1 MKVILRQDVENLG
14 KMGDIVEVRDGYA
27 RNYLIPRGL
36 AYYASEGAIRRLEQ
50 EKRQYQRRL
59 ERERI
64 SAQEL
69 AAQLEQLVLSIPMR
83 VGEEGRL
90 FGSVTPQ
97 MIADE
102 LSLRGFT
109 IDRRAI
115 VLEEPDPLP
124 GHLRGQN
131 QAASRSGGNGQA
143 LGDQRRGVSSRHP
156 QWQRLAGLS

>member
-50 EKRQYQRRL
+50 EKRQHQRRL

-69 AAQLEQLVLSIPMR
+69 AAQLERLVLSIPMR

-115 VLEEPDPLP
+115 VLEEPI
-124 GHLRGQN
+124 
-131 QAASRSGGNGQA
+131 RS
-143 LGDQRRGVSSRHP
+143 LGTFEVKVKLHP
-156 QWQRLAGLS
+156 EVVATVKLWVTSAEE

>member
-115 VLEEPDPLP
+115 VLEEPI
-124 GHLRGQN
+124 
-131 QAASRSGGNGQA
+131 RS
-143 LGDQRRGVSSRHP
+143 LGTFEVKIKLHP
-156 QWQRLAGLS
+156 EVVATVKLWVTSAEE

>member
-36 AYYASEGAIRRLEQ
+36 AYYASEGAICRLEQ

-115 VLEEPDPLP
+115 VLEEPI
-124 GHLRGQN
+124 
-131 QAASRSGGNGQA
+131 RS
-143 LGDQRRGVSSRHP
+143 LGTFEVKIKLHP
-156 QWQRLAGLS
+156 EVVATVKLWVTSAEE

>member
-115 VLEEPDPLP
+115 VLEEPI
-124 GHLRGQN
+124 
-131 QAASRSGGNGQA
+131 RS
-143 LGDQRRGVSSRHP
+143 LGTFEVKIKLHP
-156 QWQRLAGLS
+156 EVMATVKLWVTSAEE

>member
-14 KMGDIVEVRDGYA
+14 TIGEIVEVSDGYA

-36 AYYASEGAIRRLEQ
+36 AYVATESAVRRLEE

-59 ERERI
+59 ERERVN
-64 SAQEL
+64 AQAVAERLQEL
-69 AAQLEQLVLSIPMR
+69 VLTIPMR

-102 LSLRGFT
+102 LQLHGIS
-109 IDRRAI
+109 IDRRSI
-115 VLEEPDPLP
+115 IIEEPI
-124 GHLRGQN
+124 
-131 QAASRSGGNGQA
+131 RS
-143 LGDQRRGVSSRHP
+143 LGTFEVSVRLHP
-156 QWQRLAGLS
+156 EVIAKVKVWVTSAEE

>member
-59 ERERI
+59 ERERF

-115 VLEEPDPLP
+115 VLEEPI
-124 GHLRGQN
+124 
-131 QAASRSGGNGQA
+131 RS
-143 LGDQRRGVSSRHP
+143 LGTFEVKIKLHP
-156 QWQRLAGLS
+156 EVVATVKLWVTSAEE

>member
-50 EKRQYQRRL
+50 ERRQYQRRL

-115 VLEEPDPLP
+115 VLEEPI
-124 GHLRGQN
+124 
-131 QAASRSGGNGQA
+131 RS
-143 LGDQRRGVSSRHP
+143 LGTFEVKIKLHP
-156 QWQRLAGLS
+156 EVVATVKLWVTSAEE

>member
-69 AAQLEQLVLSIPMR
+69 AAQLEQLVLSIPVR

-115 VLEEPDPLP
+115 VLEEPI
-124 GHLRGQN
+124 
-131 QAASRSGGNGQA
+131 RS
-143 LGDQRRGVSSRHP
+143 LGTFEVKIKLHP
-156 QWQRLAGLS
+156 EVVATVKLWVTSAEE

>member
-1 MKVILRQDVENLG
+1 MKVILRQDVEKLG
-14 KMGDIVEVRDGYA
+14 KMGDTVTVSDGYA

-36 AYYASEGAIRRLEQ
+36 AYYASEAAVQRLEE
-50 EKRQYQRRL
+50 EKRQHQRQL

-69 AAQLEQLVLSIPMR
+69 SNRLQEVVLTIPMR

-102 LSLRGFT
+102 LQLHGFT
-109 IDRRAI
+109 IDRRSI
-115 VLEEPDPLP
+115 IIEEPI
-124 GHLRGQN
+124 
-131 QAASRSGGNGQA
+131 RS
-143 LGDQRRGVSSRHP
+143 LGTFEAKVRLHP
-156 QWQRLAGLS
+156 EVVCTVRVWVTSAEE

>member
-115 VLEEPDPLP
+115 VLEEPI
-124 GHLRGQN
+124 
-131 QAASRSGGNGQA
+131 RS
-143 LGDQRRGVSSRHP
+143 LGTFEVKIKLHP
-156 QWQRLAGLS
+156 EVVATVKLWVTSTEE

>member
-115 VLEEPDPLP
+115 VLEEPI
-124 GHLRGQN
+124 
-131 QAASRSGGNGQA
+131 RS
-143 LGDQRRGVSSRHP
+143 LGIFEVKIKLHP
-156 QWQRLAGLS
+156 EVVATVKLWVTSAEE

>member
-14 KMGDIVEVRDGYA
+14 KMGDIVEVHDGYA

-115 VLEEPDPLP
+115 VLEEPI
-124 GHLRGQN
+124 
-131 QAASRSGGNGQA
+131 RS
-143 LGDQRRGVSSRHP
+143 LGTFEVKIKLHP
-156 QWQRLAGLS
+156 EVVATVKLWVTSAEE

>member
-50 EKRQYQRRL
+50 EKRQHQRRL

-115 VLEEPDPLP
+115 VLEEPI
-124 GHLRGQN
+124 
-131 QAASRSGGNGQA
+131 RS
-143 LGDQRRGVSSRHP
+143 LGTFEVKVKLHP
-156 QWQRLAGLS
+156 EVVATVKLWVTSAEE

>member
-36 AYYASEGAIRRLEQ
+36 AYYASEGTIRRLEQ

-115 VLEEPDPLP
+115 VLEEPI
-124 GHLRGQN
+124 
-131 QAASRSGGNGQA
+131 RS
-143 LGDQRRGVSSRHP
+143 LGTFEVKIKLHP
-156 QWQRLAGLS
+156 EVVATVKLWVTSAEE

>member
-69 AAQLEQLVLSIPMR
+69 ATQLEQLVLSIPMR

-115 VLEEPDPLP
+115 VLEEPI
-124 GHLRGQN
+124 
-131 QAASRSGGNGQA
+131 RS
-143 LGDQRRGVSSRHP
+143 LGTFEVKIKLHP
-156 QWQRLAGLS
+156 EVVATVKLWVTSAEE

>member
-59 ERERI
+59 ERERS

-115 VLEEPDPLP
+115 VLEEPI
-124 GHLRGQN
+124 
-131 QAASRSGGNGQA
+131 RS
-143 LGDQRRGVSSRHP
+143 LGTFEVKIKLHP
-156 QWQRLAGLS
+156 EVVATVKLWVTSAEE